1 MPRVSLSVNARS
13 IERKDTSVVH
23 NRMRSPDPGSL
34 APSAQAVGV
43 HQWSMDD
50 NPAELRA
57 RVEAE
62 RKRRGRMSVREAAV
76 AGNISNTTWGKFET
90 GEIAVTRA
98 IRRGVATAFDWN
110 EDWPERPPPM
120 PLTPMDEIRADLDR
134 MSREIADVTEQNRR
148 MRGEIASLVQQNQR
162 LAHLFEGTL
171 AALQD
176 VVLRLGGSDLAG

>member
-1 MPRVSLSVNARS
+1 MPN
-13 IERKDTSVVH
+13 T
-23 NRMRSPDPGSL
+23 MRSPDPGSL
-34 APSAQAVGV
+34 TPSAVAVRLDV
-43 HQWSMDD
+43 WSMDSE
-50 NPAELRA
+50 PTELRA

-62 RKRRGRMSVREAAV
+62 RKRRGRMSMREAAV

-90 GEIAVTRA
+90 GEIEVTRA

-120 PLTPMDEIRADLDR
+120 PLTPMDEIRGDLDR

-148 MRGEIASLVQQNQR
+148 MRREIASLAQQNQR
-162 LAHLFEGTL
+162 LANLFEGTL
-171 AALQD
+171 VALQD